1 MPNDRAA
8 FHHDASAEY
17 DAAFD
22 WYLER
27 SREAA
32 LKFDA
37 EVDRALTQIA
47 QTPKRWTAGPHHT
60 RKFLLRHFPFTLIYR
75 EVASG
80 EVQVIA
86 VAHTSRRPG
95 FWKDRLKP
103 ENS

>member
-32 LKFDA
+32 L
-37 EVDRALTQIA
+37 
-47 QTPKRWTAGPHHT
+47 
-60 RKFLLRHFPFTLIYR
+60 
-75 EVASG
+75 S
-80 EVQVIA
+80 
-86 VAHTSRRPG
+86 SM
-95 FWKDRLKP
+95 LKWIVR
-103 ENS
+103 